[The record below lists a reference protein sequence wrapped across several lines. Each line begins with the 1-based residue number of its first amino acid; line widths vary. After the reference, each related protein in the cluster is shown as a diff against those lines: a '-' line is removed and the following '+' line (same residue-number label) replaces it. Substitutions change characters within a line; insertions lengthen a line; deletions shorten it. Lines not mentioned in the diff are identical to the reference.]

1 MTLSED
7 IASVSDAKFVD
18 AKTGATLSGGAV
30 SVSVDP
36 TNAKVVK
43 VDYTIPAF
51 GWDKIKLQFTAVDKA
66 NNQAK
71 IESNTYEIN

>member
-18 AKTGATLSGGAV
+18 AKTGEVLTGGAV

-36 TNAKVVK
+36 LDHRIVNVNFS
-43 VDYTIPAF
+43 IPALGSA
-51 GWDKIKLQFTAVDKA
+51 GWAQHQLVFYATDKS
-66 NNQAK
+66 NN
-71 IESNTYEIN
+71 